1 MMPLADRLAVALN
14 YERGTD
20 YAPRVVAKGRGELAE
35 RIVAVARENGVVI
48 EENPALAAALS
59 FVDLDDPI
67 PEELYK
73 AVAEVIG
80 FVLRLQA
87 GQGRR

>member
-1 MMPLADRLAVALN
+1 MMPIADRLAVALN

-20 YAPRVVAKGRGELAE
+20 HAPRVVAKGRGELAE

-48 EENPALAAALS
+48 EENAALAAALS
-59 FVDLDDPI
+59 FVDIDDPI
-67 PEELYK
+67 PEDLYK

-87 GQGRR
+87 GRGR

>member
-1 MMPLADRLAVALN
+1 MMPIADRLAVALN

-20 YAPRVVAKGRGELAE
+20 HAPRVVAKGRGELAE
-35 RIVAVARENGVVI
+35 RIVAVARDNGVVI
-48 EENPALAAALS
+48 EENAALAAALS
-59 FVDLDDPI
+59 FVDIDDPI

-87 GQGRR
+87 GRGR

>member
-1 MMPLADRLAVALN
+1 MDRLAVALH

-20 YAPRVVAKGRGELAE
+20 HAPRVVAKGRGELAE
-35 RIVAVARENGVVI
+35 RIVEVAREHGVVI
-48 EENPALAAALS
+48 EENAALAAALS

-67 PEELYK
+67 PEDLYK

-87 GQGRR
+87 RQSSR